1 MTSVRILFV
10 CTGNICRSPMAQA
23 VLAKRVAERGLEGR
37 VEVDSCGLG
46 DWHVGN
52 PPDQRSIACGR
63 LRGYDLKAIRA
74 RQFEPQDFEIF
85 TLLVAMDR
93 GHFDELQKMAPE
105 SARERIK
112 LFMDFH
118 PEQTGLQDV
127 PDPYYGEFRDFDL
140 AMDLIEQGVEGLVKS
155 LQKGP

>member
-1 MTSVRILFV
+1 
-10 CTGNICRSPMAQA
+10 MAHA
-23 VLAKRVAERGLEGR
+23 VLAKRVAQRGLETR

-74 RQFEPQDFEIF
+74 RQFEPQDFKIF

-93 GHFDELQKMAPE
+93 GHFDELHKMAPE
-105 SARERIK
+105 SARDRIK